1 MLLFSYLSFQF
12 IGANILF
19 FSFVKQIHAQ
29 NIYCKHKKRFDE
41 MSCSKKNSPQAE
53 AHGEINRM
61 MSFAIHHTVF
71 MKRQCR
77 FRH

>member
-19 FSFVKQIHAQ
+19 FSFVKQIHVQ

-41 MSCSKKNSPQAE
+41 MSCSKKIPHKPKLMGKSTE
-53 AHGEINRM
+53 
-61 MSFAIHHTVF
+61 
-71 MKRQCR
+71 
-77 FRH
+77 